1 MSQEITVRA
10 IQRRPELGNVE
21 YNVRLAKTAIEEAE
35 ADGVDLL
42 VLPELFLSG
51 YHIDDRDIE
60 AIVGSAADAVD
71 RLATVTAETTVVI
84 GTPVA
89 RDGGYRNSAAVIDE
103 GEVIG
108 TYHKTHL
115 YDDEESVFEP
125 GRSLPVFETTAGN
138 LGVQVCYDVEF
149 PEVSRQLTLA
159 GAEVLVTPLA
169 NMRPFQHDQQIYGA
183 ARAKENIRPHV
194 VCNRV
199 GEEQG
204 VEFFGAS
211 AIYDERGQPVVS
223 AGEDTSIELTG
234 TVELA
239 AEGADTLQYIHDRR
253 PALYEE

>member
-10 IQRRPELGNVE
+10 VQRRPELGNVE
-21 YNVRLAKTAIEEAE
+21 YNVGIAKTAIEEAE

-51 YHIDDRDIE
+51 YHIDEFDIA

-71 RLATVTAETTVVI
+71 RLAAATSETTVVI
-84 GTPVA
+84 GTPVEL
-89 RDGGYRNSAAVIDE
+89 DGEYRNSAVVIDE
-103 GEVIG
+103 GEVFG

-115 YDDEESVFEP
+115 YGDEESVFES
-125 GRSLPVFETTAGN
+125 GTSLPVFETTAGN
-138 LGVQVCYDVEF
+138 LGVQVCYDIEF

-169 NMRPFQHDQQIYGA
+169 NMRPFQSDQQIYGA
-183 ARAKENIRPHV
+183 ARALENIRPHV
-194 VCNRV
+194 VCNRI
-199 GEEQG
+199 GKEQG

-223 AGEDTSIELTG
+223 AGEDIPIELTG
-234 TVELA
+234 TIELT
-239 AEGADTLQYIHDRR
+239 AEGADTLQYINDRR
-253 PALYEE
+253 PTLYEN